1 MISRKEI
8 IFAMCM
14 EDITNNTLRYEL
26 CKYINVCQVEV
37 DDIITNGV
45 DGYLEKFV
53 AWVLNLKKFIPRGW
67 IPEQRVVT
75 PKRIISK
82 EKIKQVKVKK
92 GPPVHWTADEIAVA
106 KKMRNDEIDFEEI
119 AILLGRTV
127 SSIRTK
133 LYRKKNNVKPY

>member
-53 AWVLNLKKFIPRGW
+53 AWVLNLKKFIPKGW
-67 IPEQRVVT
+67 IPEQIIVT
-75 PKRIISK
+75 PKRIIFK
-82 EKIKQVKVKK
+82 EKIRQVKVKK

-106 KKMRNDEIDFEEI
+106 KKMRNDEINFKEI
-119 AILLGRTV
+119 AIVIGRTV

-133 LYRKKNNVKPY
+133 LHRKKNNVKSY